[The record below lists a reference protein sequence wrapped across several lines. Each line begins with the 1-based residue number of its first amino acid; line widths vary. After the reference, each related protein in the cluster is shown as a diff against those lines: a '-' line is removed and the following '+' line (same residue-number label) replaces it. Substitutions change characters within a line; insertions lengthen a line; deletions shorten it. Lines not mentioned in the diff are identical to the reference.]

1 MNKYDKL
8 TGNYF
13 GFEIFDET
21 IREINNN
28 SQKSEDGMFKLG
40 IATAESAVRRLKEE
54 FYIDITKMEEA
65 VNAN

>member
-1 MNKYDKL
+1 MNKYYKL

-13 GFEIFDET
+13 GFEIFDEI

-54 FYIDITKMEEA
+54 FYTDIIKMEKST
-65 VNAN
+65 NAD